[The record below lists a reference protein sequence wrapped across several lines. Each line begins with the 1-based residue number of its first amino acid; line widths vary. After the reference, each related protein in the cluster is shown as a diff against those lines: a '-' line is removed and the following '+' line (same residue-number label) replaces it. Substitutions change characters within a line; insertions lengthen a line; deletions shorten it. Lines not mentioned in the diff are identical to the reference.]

1 MNEIIKLKISPKD
14 INFFNRIME
23 GYEYLGIVTTL
34 DKNAGIL
41 IISTTKDFYE
51 DVLGIVEN
59 MPMPVIR
66 MKAS

>member
-1 MNEIIKLKISPKD
+1 
-14 INFFNRIME
+14 ME
-23 GYEYLGIVTTL
+23 GYEYLGVVTTL

-41 IISTTKDFYE
+41 IISTTEDFYE

-66 MKAS
+66 LKVS

>member
-23 GYEYLGIVTTL
+23 GYEYLGVVTTL
-34 DKNAGIL
+34 DKNEGIL

-59 MPMPVIR
+59 MPMPVLR
-66 MKAS
+66 VKAS

>member
-23 GYEYLGIVTTL
+23 GYEYLGVVTTL
-34 DKNAGIL
+34 DKNVGIL

-66 MKAS
+66 MKSS

>member
-23 GYEYLGIVTTL
+23 GYEYLGVVTTL
-34 DKNAGIL
+34 DKNVGIL

-66 MKAS
+66 LKVS

>member
-23 GYEYLGIVTTL
+23 GYEYLGVVTTL
-34 DKNAGIL
+34 DKNEGIL

-66 MKAS
+66 LKVS